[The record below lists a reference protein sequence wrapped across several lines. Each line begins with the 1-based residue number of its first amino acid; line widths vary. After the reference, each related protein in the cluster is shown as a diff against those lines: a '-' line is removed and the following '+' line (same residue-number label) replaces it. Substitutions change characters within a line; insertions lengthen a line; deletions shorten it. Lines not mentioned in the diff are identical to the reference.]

1 MDGATTY
8 LLTQGAL
15 GVACLVLG
23 FVVGK
28 LYNKTERQ
36 EVRISDLQEA
46 RRVDA
51 VATTEKVI
59 TVLETNSQTNRLLA
73 EKIETA
79 KQTSTR
85 SRS

>member
-1 MDGATTY
+1 VEGVGTF
-8 LLTQGAL
+8 LLTQGVL

-28 LYNKTERQ
+28 LYSKTEKQ
-36 EVRISDLQEA
+36 ETKISDLQEA

-59 TVLETNSQTNRLLA
+59 TVLQTNSQTNQLLA
-73 EKIETA
+73 EKIEAA
-79 KQTSTR
+79 KQGSK
-85 SRS
+85 